1 LAAKRG
7 NLRPVGER
15 QEDMRASLEAE
26 YTEYVHARLGWLRR
40 TAYLLCQD
48 WQGADDLAQKT
59 ITRLYTHWGRAGKA
73 ASLDAYVRG
82 ILVKAFLDERRSAW
96 ARRVTLP
103 GDYAERPAVGHD
115 ADMRLDV
122 RAALRSLPPRQRATV
137 VLRYYCDCPIEEA
150 AEILGVT
157 PGTVKSQTAKG
168 LTALRL
174 ALAPVMEA

>member
-1 LAAKRG
+1 MAKRG
-7 NLRPVGER
+7 NLRSGRER
-15 QEDMRASLEAE
+15 QVDMRASREAE
-26 YTEYVHARLGWLRR
+26 YTEYVQARLGWLRR

-96 ARRVTLP
+96 ARRVILP
-103 GDYAERPAVGHD
+103 GVYEERAAAGHD
-115 ADMRLDV
+115 ADIRLDV
-122 RAALRSLPPRQRATV
+122 RAALRALPPRQRATV
-137 VLRYYCDCPIEEA
+137 VLRYYCPVEEA

-174 ALAPVMEA
+174 ALSPVMEA

>member
-1 LAAKRG
+1 
-7 NLRPVGER
+7 
-15 QEDMRASLEAE
+15 MRASREAE
-26 YTEYVHARLGWLRR
+26 YTEYVQARLGWLRR

-48 WQGADDLAQKT
+48 WQGADDLAQT
-59 ITRLYTHWGRAGKA
+59 AITRLYTHWGRARRA

-82 ILVKAFLDERRSAW
+82 ILVNAFLDERRSAW

-103 GDYAERPAVGHD
+103 GVFEERPAAGQD
-115 ADMRLDV
+115 AETRLDV

-137 VLRYYCDCPIEEA
+137 VLRYYCDCPVEEA

>member
-1 LAAKRG
+1 M
-7 NLRPVGER
+7 R
-15 QEDMRASLEAE
+15 QTREAE
-26 YTEYVHARLGWLRR
+26 YTEYVQARLGWLRR

-48 WQGADDLAQKT
+48 WQGTDDVVQTA
-59 ITRLYTHWGRAGKA
+59 ITRLYMHWGRARKA
-73 ASLDAYVRG
+73 TSLDAYTRG
-82 ILVKAFLDERRSAW
+82 ILVNAFLDERRSAW

-103 GDYAERPAVGHD
+103 GVCEEPAAAGHD
-115 ADMRLDV
+115 AEMRLEV
-122 RAALRSLPPRQRATV
+122 RAALRSLPPRQRATI
-137 VLRYYCDCPIEEA
+137 VLRYYCDCPIEET

>member
-1 LAAKRG
+1 
-7 NLRPVGER
+7 
-15 QEDMRASLEAE
+15 MRASREAE
-26 YTEYVHARLGWLRR
+26 YTEYVQARLGWLRR

-59 ITRLYTHWGRAGKA
+59 ITRLYTHWGRAGRA
-73 ASLDAYVRG
+73 AS
-82 ILVKAFLDERRSAW
+82 LDERRSAW

-103 GDYAERPAVGHD
+103 GVYEERPAAGHD
-115 ADMRLDV
+115 ADVRLDV

-137 VLRYYCDCPIEEA
+137 VLRYYCDCPVEEA